1 MPLVPAQCT
10 QCGAI
15 VKVDDTKEANICHY
29 CGTAFVTEKAI
40 NNYHIT
46 NNMNISNATINVSGL
61 SAENLLLRAEQFEAQ
76 GDFEKAKEY
85 YNRVLDIEATNQVA
99 LSKLEQMSNL
109 YFGQACVTREQ
120 FEQVRHYIASG
131 EKLNA
136 IKLIREFS
144 GLGLKDA
151 KDIADHFETI
161 NFHQPQ
167 AMMPSGSTTSNGGCY
182 VATAVYGS
190 YDCPE
195 VWTLRRFRDNSLAS
209 SWYGRAFIRLYY
221 AVSPTLVKLFGNTAW
236 FKNLWMPIL
245 NKMVTKLNS
254 EGVENTP
261 YNDISW

>member
-46 NNMNISNATINVSGL
+46 NNMNISNATINVSGV
-61 SAENLLLRAEQFEAQ
+61 SVENLLLRAEQFETQ

-99 LSKLEQMSNL
+99 LSKLEQMSSL
-109 YFGQACVTREQ
+109 YIGQTRVTREQ
-120 FEQVRHYIASG
+120 LEQVRHYITIG

-136 IKLIREFS
+136 IKMIREFS
-144 GLGLKDA
+144 SLGLKDA
-151 KDIADHFETI
+151 KDIADHFDTI

-167 AMMPSGSTTSNGGCY
+167 AIVPSSNTTSNGGCY

-190 YDCPE
+190 YDCPQ
-195 VWTLRRFRDNSLAS
+195 VWTLRRFRDNTLATT
-209 SWYGRAFIRLYY
+209 WYGRTFIRLYY
-221 AVSPTLVKLFGNTAW
+221 AVSPTLVKWFGNTTW
-236 FKNLWMPIL
+236 FKKLWTSVL
-245 NKMVTKLNS
+245 NKMVNKLNT
-254 EGVENTP
+254 EGVESTP
-261 YNDISW
+261 YNDITW